1 MRRGHAI
8 FVALAA
14 WVLFCAGFS
23 VYLFMKPA
31 VKINLFG
38 KLIVLW
44 LAASL
49 VVFVAA
55 HLLRMV
61 SPPASEPRSSARPED
76 SGIVDSSGRVQ
87 MLEVLGKRAAF
98 SAIGAVILFAAA
110 GALGMLR

>member
-14 WVLFCAGFS
+14 WVLFCAGLS

-61 SPPASEPRSSARPED
+61 STPASDPRLSMRPED
-76 SGIVDSSGRVQ
+76 AGTSGRVQ
-87 MLEVLGKRAAF
+87 MLEVLGKRAAL
-98 SAIGAVILFAAA
+98 SAIGAVIVFAAA